1 MCCIIFIELFL
12 STNGI
17 IICYSLGECSFRQL
31 IKMVPSR
38 NTTQSCSSEQTT
50 QPNIAQKDSEIEAVL
65 YIVVT
70 LLFYSLGIIIGI
82 VLYLKR
88 EKREIEEDKLYD
100 EFLSYAED
108 PNTALR
114 YSRVQQVVA
123 RLNYLEQQKLKREG
137 SHIDKKTS
145 KMDDKRTHC
154 EHVKSGDCCNISGMK
169 KNVCEFVEECEEMTD
184 SNVFQQDGESIS
196 AVVAKLIDPE
206 KDKYL
211 LEDSSEERI
220 KKGIPSSCSMQ
231 SIKDYEEEPK
241 RSERSSVSSAT
252 DENVTGEEKAK
263 LLIGSDNVFEDSSED
278 QQRKIK
284 GCIVT
289 NV

>member
-1 MCCIIFIELFL
+1 
-12 STNGI
+12 
-17 IICYSLGECSFRQL
+17 
-31 IKMVPSR
+31 MVPSR

-137 SHIDKKTS
+137 SHIDKRTS

-154 EHVKSGDCCNISGMK
+154 EHVKSGDHCNISGVK
-169 KNVCEFVEECEEMTD
+169 ENVCEFVEECEEMTD

-263 LLIGSDNVFEDSSED
+263 LLIGNDNVFEDSSED

>member
-1 MCCIIFIELFL
+1 
-12 STNGI
+12 
-17 IICYSLGECSFRQL
+17 
-31 IKMVPSR
+31 MVPSR
-38 NTTQSCSSEQTT
+38 NATRICSSEQTT
-50 QPNIAQKDSEIEAVL
+50 QPNITQKDSEIEAVL

-82 VLYLKR
+82 ILYLKR
-88 EKREIEEDKLYD
+88 EKQEIEEDKWYD

-123 RLNYLEQQKLKREG
+123 RLNYLEQQKLKRERAPT
-137 SHIDKKTS
+137 DKKLSIMENRRTTCENLTS
-145 KMDDKRTHC
+145 VESEKADERQ
-154 EHVKSGDCCNISGMK
+154 
-169 KNVCEFVEECEEMTD
+169 NVCDQQCCVVDECGEMAD

-211 LEDSSEERI
+211 LEDSFEDNI

-231 SIKDYEEEPK
+231 SIKDYEEEPR
-241 RSERSSVSSAT
+241 RSERSSVSSANE
-252 DENVTGEEKAK
+252 ENLIGEEKTK
-263 LLIGSDNVFEDSSED
+263 LLTEGDNVFDDSCTD
-278 QQRKIK
+278 QQQKKIK

>member
-1 MCCIIFIELFL
+1 
-12 STNGI
+12 
-17 IICYSLGECSFRQL
+17 
-31 IKMVPSR
+31 MVPSR
-38 NTTQSCSSEQTT
+38 NATQICSSEQTT
-50 QPNIAQKDSEIEAVL
+50 QPNINQKDSEIEAVL

-82 VLYLKR
+82 ILYLKR
-88 EKREIEEDKLYD
+88 EKQEIEEDKWYD

-123 RLNYLEQQKLKREG
+123 RLNYLEQQKLKRERAPT
-137 SHIDKKTS
+137 DKKLS
-145 KMDDKRTHC
+145 IMENRRTTC
-154 EHVKSGDCCNISGMK
+154 ENLTIVESEEADERQ
-169 KNVCEFVEECEEMTD
+169 NVCDQQCCVVDECGEMAD

-211 LEDSSEERI
+211 LEDSFEDNI

-231 SIKDYEEEPK
+231 SIKDYEEEPR
-241 RSERSSVSSAT
+241 RSERSSVSSANE
-252 DENVTGEEKAK
+252 ENLIGEEKTK
-263 LLIGSDNVFEDSSED
+263 LLTEGDNVFDDSCTD
-278 QQRKIK
+278 QQQKKIK

>member
-1 MCCIIFIELFL
+1 
-12 STNGI
+12 
-17 IICYSLGECSFRQL
+17 
-31 IKMVPSR
+31 MVPSR

-137 SHIDKKTS
+137 SHIDKRTS

-154 EHVKSGDCCNISGMK
+154 EHVKSGDRCNISGLK
-169 KNVCEFVEECEEMTD
+169 ENVCEFVEECEEMTD
-184 SNVFQQDGESIS
+184 SNVFQQDGKSIS

-252 DENVTGEEKAK
+252 DENVTGEEKTK